1 MMRWYNPL
9 TWFPWSQDGRRTSL
23 YLSALF
29 AAPVLTAVGIWIM
42 HEAKLIGRFEVF
54 DNVAY
59 SFAAS
64 LFLVV
69 AAIAVGTGLN
79 IKLSWGKDGLN
90 GAAGG
95 SPEAAALA
103 ARETADAA
111 GDKATEI
118 ERDAETERRR
128 LAQEQ
133 GDS

>member
-1 MMRWYNPL
+1 MRWYNPL
-9 TWFPWSQDGRRTSL
+9 SWFPWSQDGRRTSL

-29 AAPVLTAVGIWIM
+29 AGPVLCAICIWIM
-42 HEAKLIGRFEVF
+42 IEAKMIGRLDLF
-54 DNVAY
+54 DRVAY
-59 SFAAS
+59 SFAGS

-95 SPEAAALA
+95 TPDAIAGA

-111 GDKATEI
+111 DAKASEI
-118 ERDAETERRR
+118 EQDAEVERRR
-128 LAQEQ
+128 LQQEQ
-133 GDS
+133 GET

>member
-1 MMRWYNPL
+1 MMRWFNPWS
-9 TWFPWSQDGRRTSL
+9 WFPWSQDGRRTSL
-23 YLSALF
+23 YVSALF
-29 AAPVLTAVGIWIM
+29 AGPVLCAICIWVMI
-42 HEAKLIGRFEVF
+42 EAKLIGRYDLF
-54 DNVAY
+54 DKVAY

-95 SPEAAALA
+95 TPEAAALA

-118 ERDAETERRR
+118 EQDAEAQRRK

-133 GDS
+133 GES

>member
-1 MMRWYNPL
+1 MLWRNPAS
-9 TWFPWSQDGRRTSL
+9 WFPWSQDGRRTSL

-29 AAPVLTAVGIWIM
+29 AGPVLSAICIWIM
-42 HEAKLIGRFEVF
+42 IEAKLLGRLDLF
-54 DNVAY
+54 DKVAY

-95 SPEAAALA
+95 TPDAIAGA

-111 GDKATEI
+111 DEKAKEI
-118 ERDAETERRR
+118 EQDAEAEKRR
-128 LAQEQ
+128 LAAEQ
-133 GDS
+133 GES

>member
-1 MMRWYNPL
+1 M
-9 TWFPWSQDGRRTSL
+9 
-23 YLSALF
+23 
-29 AAPVLTAVGIWIM
+29 I
-42 HEAKLIGRFEVF
+42 EAKLIGRFDLF
-54 DNVAY
+54 DKVAY

-95 SPEAAALA
+95 SPDAAAFA

-111 GDKATEI
+111 SDKASEI
-118 ERDAETERRR
+118 EEDAEAQRRK
-128 LAQEQ
+128 LEQEQ
-133 GDS
+133 GQA

>member
-1 MMRWYNPL
+1 M
-9 TWFPWSQDGRRTSL
+9 
-23 YLSALF
+23 
-29 AAPVLTAVGIWIM
+29 
-42 HEAKLIGRFEVF
+42 IGRLDLF
-54 DNVAY
+54 DKVAY

-95 SPEAAALA
+95 TPDAIAGA

-111 GDKATEI
+111 DDKAREI
-118 ERDAETERRR
+118 EQDAEAEKRR
-128 LAQEQ
+128 LTAEQ
-133 GDS
+133 GEA

>member
-9 TWFPWSQDGRRTSL
+9 SWFPWSQDGRRTSL

-29 AAPVLTAVGIWIM
+29 AGPVLSVICIWIM
-42 HEAKLIGRFEVF
+42 IEAKMIGRLDLF
-54 DNVAY
+54 DRVAY
-59 SFAAS
+59 AFAAS

-95 SPEAAALA
+95 TPDAIANA
-103 ARETADAA
+103 ARNPADAA
-111 GDKATEI
+111 DLKASEI
-118 ERDAETERRR
+118 EQDADAERRR
-128 LAQEQ
+128 LQQEQ
-133 GDS
+133 GE